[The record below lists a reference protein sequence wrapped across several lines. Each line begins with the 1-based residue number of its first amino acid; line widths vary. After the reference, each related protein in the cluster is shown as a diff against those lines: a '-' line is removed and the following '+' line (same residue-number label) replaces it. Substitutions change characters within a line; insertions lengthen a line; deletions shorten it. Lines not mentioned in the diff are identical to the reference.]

1 MKKPPIEKMLTPR
14 KTPRQSR
21 SSSTVAAILE
31 GAAHILETAGF
42 DGYSTNAIAQYAGVS
57 IGSLYQ
63 YFPNKTAITRAL
75 IEREMGLLL
84 AELAA
89 LETTSEG
96 MLALQGLLELA
107 VRHQMRRPVLA
118 RMLDVEEAR
127 LPIQEDV
134 DQAGTAISNILR
146 NLLQD
151 TSLGA
156 MTNDQLCE
164 DLLAIIKGI
173 VDAAGQRGEHDA
185 QWLLRRVEYAVYGYI
200 DRYSKDF

>member
-1 MKKPPIEKMLTPR
+1 MKKPPTETTLTPR

-31 GAAHILETAGF
+31 SAAHILETAGF

-96 MLALQGLLELA
+96 MPALQGLLEIA

-134 DQAGTAISNILR
+134 DQAGTTISNILR

-173 VDAAGQRGEHDA
+173 VDAAGQRDEHDA